1 MANHLFGITD
11 TGKVRKNNEDV
22 FIAEELMN
30 GQYMLAG
37 VIDGVGGYEGGEV
50 AAAVTKDVVIT
61 ELEEIGREVVT
72 QLVIAFNLANEE
84 ILGKK
89 LLDKQLGDMACVA
102 TVAVI
107 DKQNNM
113 LYYIHVGD
121 TRLYLFR
128 DNSLVKISHDQSFV
142 GFLEESGRL
151 TEEAAMQHPKRNEIN
166 QALGLGSR
174 EEMTE
179 TYFETGSSPFLPG
192 DLILICSDGLTDLVS
207 SAAIT
212 AILAAPGSLKV
223 KAEALVAKA
232 NAAGGKDNITVVLA
246 LNDKLP
252 VQHEISR
259 PAEGRPS
266 VPINIRPVSPSDV
279 PPVSVEQ
286 SPLENDGKVLV
297 NKFILIFLTV
307 FCVLLAGVSVWLSL
321 SYFTGTRERPEPVV
335 AVIPPVNLPEKQLR
349 DSLARL
355 KGDTLLLSDEV
366 FKAPIRLTQAL
377 NIDRDT
383 LVIQTKGN
391 VVLIRDSAYAGPAL
405 LLSPV
410 CKYVVI
416 NNLVIQNFETGIS
429 YSQNAAELK
438 NVKFIKCKH
447 PVQVYFEFPDGYYVN
462 GRLNKRN
469 YQADSLAKK

>member
-1 MANHLFGITD
+1 MADHLFGITD

-30 GQYMLAG
+30 RKFMLAG
-37 VIDGVGGYEGGEV
+37 VIDGVGAYEGGEV
-50 AAAVTKDVVIT
+50 AAAVTKEVILT
-61 ELEEIGREVVT
+61 ELEEIGREVNT
-72 QLVIAFNLANEE
+72 QLIIAFNMANEE
-84 ILGKK
+84 IIGKK
-89 LLDKQLGDMACVA
+89 LLDKQLSDMACVA

-107 DKQNNM
+107 DKENNM

-151 TEEAAMQHPKRNEIN
+151 TEAAAMQHPKRNEIN

-192 DLILICSDGLTDLVS
+192 DLIMICSDGLTDLVNGEDIAAVL
-207 SAAIT
+207 SAAGT
-212 AILAAPGSLKV
+212 LQSKG
-223 KAEALVAKA
+223 AELVAKA

-246 LNDKLP
+246 INGKLP

-259 PAEGRPS
+259 PAEVKPS
-266 VPINIRPVSPSDV
+266 VPINVEPVLPMNI
-279 PPVSVEQ
+279 
-286 SPLENDGKVLV
+286 PLFLPKEEYLNDGGKVKV
-297 NKFILIFLTV
+297 NKYLLIIMTV
-307 FCVLLAGVSVWLSL
+307 FCIVLGAVSIWLSI
-321 SYFTGTRERPEPVV
+321 SYFTGAHKDTPINATIAPV
-335 AVIPPVNLPEKQLR
+335 VNLPEKQLQ
-349 DSLARL
+349 DSLAHL
-355 KGDTLLLSDEV
+355 KGDTLFLSDEV
-366 FKAPIRLTQAL
+366 FKSPIRLTKAL
-377 NIDRDT
+377 TINQDT

-391 VVLIRDSAYAGPAL
+391 VVLLRDSAYGGPAL
-405 LLSPV
+405 SLSSLS
-410 CKYVVI
+410 KFVVI
-416 NNLVIQNFETGIS
+416 DNLVLQGFETGIV
-429 YSQNAAELK
+429 YTQNAVELK

-447 PVQVYFEFPDGYYVN
+447 PVQVFFEFPNGYYVS